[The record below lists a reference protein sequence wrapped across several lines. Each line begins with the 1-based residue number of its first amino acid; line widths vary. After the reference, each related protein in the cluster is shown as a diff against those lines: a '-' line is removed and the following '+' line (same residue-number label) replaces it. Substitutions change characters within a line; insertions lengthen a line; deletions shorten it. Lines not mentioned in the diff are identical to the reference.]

1 MVCYMFVVA
10 VCCPWVVL
18 ILSFVLSLTFLFFL
32 YFFFFLFFWF
42 SLFFFFF
49 FFSSRRRH
57 TRSTRDW
64 GSDVCS
70 SDLVLHHLRKFEDN
84 NFEKAITNWIPKH
97 HYCLYCQMTT
107 FLVALSSNDIKIR

>member
-70 SDLVLHHLRKFEDN
+70 SDLFARPPAPRRLPRAMSQAAWSSSIQRAPSSLRPM
-84 NFEKAITNWIPKH
+84 I
-97 HYCLYCQMTT
+97 
-107 FLVALSSNDIKIR
+107 ALAPC